1 MAETISTLSLV
12 TLLDLVR
19 WTPCLYRGIRR
30 RTLLPAG
37 IKGGYSYYELKPSG
51 ANYGYCVYAVYR
63 GSITTAYRISEINR
77 TVCIWPQPILPREGH
92 VRSAVVVSGDL
103 GTLARAF
110 SRHGR

>member
-1 MAETISTLSLV
+1 M
-12 TLLDLVR
+12 
-19 WTPCLYRGIRR
+19 YRGICR

-103 GTLARAF
+103 GTRYFF
-110 SRHGR
+110 SRDPDPTLDRRKLGLHKST